1 MKNNLLI
8 KGLFGL
14 LACTVSAF
22 AEVNYVRNIAMPD
35 FFEGSPIL
43 STSQSPIFGDGYRVP
58 DTLSQHGYASLDV
71 STGTFGE
78 QLSYPDFVLIPTSIL
93 AWVGQSS
100 PGTYSIS
107 LTNRQIL
114 VFNVDRVEATAPV
127 RLKKDGELFAPQ
139 NAYSVAALS
148 LNPISLLADNS
159 HYTVDPFTGETTER
173 SLAGVDTATTRFMSY
188 GADGL
193 LYVLDYGNDR
203 IATFDPNNNFA
214 FLPLKSF
221 ALNPD
226 PEILVAN
233 QQFAIGVNGSFYL
246 ADGQGGGSY
255 YNSLG
260 QYQGTF
266 GLPTDPVLNPY
277 TGASFINT
285 DAEGNIFVYDS
296 AKGLHQYQDTSIVP
310 EPGTVALIGL
320 GALALLFRRR
330 VFVR

>member
-8 KGLFGL
+8 KGLFCL

-78 QLSYPDFVLIPTSIL
+78 QLSYPDFVLIPSSIL

-148 LNPISLLADNS
+148 LNPISLLADTS

-173 SLAGVDTATTRFMSY
+173 SLAGVDTATTRFMAY
-188 GADGL
+188 GADGM
-193 LYVLDYGNDR
+193 LYVLDYGNER
-203 IATFDPNNNFA
+203 IASFDPTNAFAPIVSFQLNFET
-214 FLPLKSF
+214 
-221 ALNPD
+221 D
-226 PEILVAN
+226 TTVAN

-266 GLPTDPVLNPY
+266 GLPTDPVLGPY

-296 AKGLHQYQDTSIVP
+296 AKGLHQYQDTSAVP

-320 GALALLFRRR
+320 AGLALLFRHR